1 MRETLL
7 APTKAE
13 LEQAAKE
20 WEKNL
25 PPGAVIH
32 EGWAQA
38 AAFQE
43 AIWKR
48 PGLLD
53 SPAINYAGAVEVAL
67 LQVL

>member
-32 EGWAQA
+32 EGWDPRRAEQT
-38 AAFQE
+38 
-43 AIWKR
+43 
-48 PGLLD
+48 D
-53 SPAINYAGAVEVAL
+53 AGNGQIAVSFSNFRA
-67 LQVL
+67 